1 MKNLINFLIHHSGLL
16 LLFIILE
23 IISFIMMINSQEYQK
38 SVFLSSSNAVV
49 ATLYN
54 WTNSVGEFFKL
65 RNANNQ
71 LSSENTDLKNQII
84 DLQNKLNAFKPSLTD
99 SLNFE
104 LSPENEYRFI
114 SAKVINNSTDKFQNY
129 LTLNKGSKDGI
140 KPDMGVVSSEGVV
153 GIIKSVSPHFS
164 VVISILNP
172 KIQISCKFKRTDY
185 TGSLV
190 WNGEDYRYANLV
202 DIARHVDIRLGD
214 TIVTS
219 GFTRTFPEGIPV
231 GIVEDYN
238 IKESDAYYNI
248 KVKLAVNFRT
258 LSYVNVINYLNYQ
271 EQKQLEEKTY
281 E

>member
-1 MKNLINFLIHHSGLL
+1 MKNLINFLIHHSGL

-38 SVFLSSSNAVV
+38 SIFLSSSNAVV

-65 RNANNQ
+65 RNTNNQ
-71 LSSENTDLKNQII
+71 LSSENTELKNQII
-84 DLQNKLNAFKPSLTD
+84 ELQNKLKVLEPSIT
-99 SLNFE
+99 SLNFK
-104 LSPENEYRFI
+104 LLPENEYRFI

-129 LTLNKGSKDGI
+129 LTLNKGSKDGV

-153 GIIKSVSPHFS
+153 GIIKSVSPRFS
-164 VVISILNP
+164 VVIPILNP

-231 GIVEDYN
+231 GIVEDYS

-258 LSYVNVINYLNYQ
+258 LTYVNVINYLNYQ
-271 EQKQLEEKTY
+271 EQKQLEEKAY

>member
-1 MKNLINFLIHHSGLL
+1 MKNLINFLIHHSGL

-38 SVFLSSSNAVV
+38 SIFLSSSNAVV

-65 RNANNQ
+65 RNTNNQ
-71 LSSENTDLKNQII
+71 LSSENTELKNQII
-84 DLQNKLNAFKPSLTD
+84 ELQNKLKALEPSIT
-99 SLNFE
+99 SLNFK
-104 LSPENEYRFI
+104 LLPENEYRFI

-129 LTLNKGSKDGI
+129 LTLNKGSKDGV

-153 GIIKSVSPHFS
+153 GIIKSVSPRFS
-164 VVISILNP
+164 VVIPILNP

-231 GIVEDYN
+231 GIVEDYS

-258 LSYVNVINYLNYQ
+258 LTYVNIIDYLNYQ
-271 EQKQLEEKTY
+271 EQKQLEEKNY

>member
-1 MKNLINFLIHHSGLL
+1 MKNLINFLIHHSGL

-38 SVFLSSSNAVV
+38 SIFLSSSNAVV

-65 RNANNQ
+65 RNTNNQ
-71 LSSENTDLKNQII
+71 LSSENTELKNQII
-84 DLQNKLNAFKPSLTD
+84 ELQNKLKVLEPSIT
-99 SLNFE
+99 SLNFK
-104 LSPENEYRFI
+104 LLPENEYRFI

-129 LTLNKGSKDGI
+129 LTLNKGSKDGV

-153 GIIKSVSPHFS
+153 GIIKSVSPRFS
-164 VVISILNP
+164 VVIPILNP

-231 GIVEDYN
+231 GIVEDYS

-258 LSYVNVINYLNYQ
+258 LTYVNIIDYLNYQ
-271 EQKQLEEKTY
+271 EQKQLEEKNY

>member
-1 MKNLINFLIHHSGLL
+1 MKNLINFLIHHSGL

-38 SVFLSSSNAVV
+38 SIFLSSSNAVV

-65 RNANNQ
+65 RNTNNQ
-71 LSSENTDLKNQII
+71 LSSENTELKNQII
-84 DLQNKLNAFKPSLTD
+84 ELQNKLKALEPSIT
-99 SLNFE
+99 SLNFK

-129 LTLNKGSKDGI
+129 LTLNKGSKDGV
-140 KPDMGVVSSEGVV
+140 KPDMGVVSREGVV
-153 GIIKSVSPHFS
+153 GIIKSVSPRFS
-164 VVISILNP
+164 VVIPILNP

-258 LSYVNVINYLNYQ
+258 LTYVNVINYLNYQ
-271 EQKQLEEKTY
+271 EQKQLEEKAY

>member
-1 MKNLINFLIHHSGLL
+1 MKNLINFLIHHSGL

-38 SVFLSSSNAVV
+38 SIFLSSSNAVV

-65 RNANNQ
+65 RNTNNQ
-71 LSSENTDLKNQII
+71 LSSENTELKNQII
-84 DLQNKLNAFKPSLTD
+84 ELQNKLKVLEPSIT
-99 SLNFE
+99 SLNFK
-104 LSPENEYRFI
+104 LLPENEYRFI

-164 VVISILNP
+164 VVIPILNP

-258 LSYVNVINYLNYQ
+258 LTYVNVINYLNYQ
-271 EQKQLEEKTY
+271 EQKQLEEKAY

>member
-1 MKNLINFLIHHSGLL
+1 MKNLINFLIHHSGL

-65 RNANNQ
+65 RNTNNQ

-99 SLNFE
+99 SLNFK

-153 GIIKSVSPHFS
+153 GIIKSVSPRFS
-164 VVISILNP
+164 VVIPILNP

-190 WNGEDYRYANLV
+190 WNGEDYRYANLM

-258 LSYVNVINYLNYQ
+258 LTYVNVINYLNYQ

>member
-1 MKNLINFLIHHSGLL
+1 MKNLINFLIHHSGL

-65 RNANNQ
+65 RNTNNQ
-71 LSSENTDLKNQII
+71 LSSENTELKNQII
-84 DLQNKLNAFKPSLTD
+84 ELQNKLKVLEPSIT
-99 SLNFE
+99 SLNFK
-104 LSPENEYRFI
+104 LLPENEYRFI

-129 LTLNKGSKDGI
+129 LTLNKGSKDGV

-164 VVISILNP
+164 VVIPILNP

>member
-16 LLFIILE
+16 LFIILE
-23 IISFIMMINSQEYQK
+23 AISFIMMINSQEYQK

-65 RNANNQ
+65 RNTNNQ

-99 SLNFE
+99 SLNFK

-153 GIIKSVSPHFS
+153 GIIKSVSPRFS
-164 VVISILNP
+164 VVIPILNP

-190 WNGEDYRYANLV
+190 WNGEDYRYANLM

-258 LSYVNVINYLNYQ
+258 LTYVNVINYLNYQ

>member
-1 MKNLINFLIHHSGLL
+1 MKNLINFLIHHSGL

-164 VVISILNP
+164 VVIPILNP

-231 GIVEDYN
+231 GIVENYN

-258 LSYVNVINYLNYQ
+258 LTYVNVINYLNYQ

>member
-1 MKNLINFLIHHSGLL
+1 MKNLINFLIHHSGL

-38 SVFLSSSNAVV
+38 SIFLSSSNAVV

-164 VVISILNP
+164 VVIPILNP

-258 LSYVNVINYLNYQ
+258 LTYVNVINYLNYQ

>member
-1 MKNLINFLIHHSGLL
+1 MKNLINFLIHHSGL

-38 SVFLSSSNAVV
+38 SIFLSSSNAVV

-65 RNANNQ
+65 RNTNNQ
-71 LSSENTDLKNQII
+71 LSSENTELKNQII
-84 DLQNKLNAFKPSLTD
+84 ELQNKLKVLEPSIT
-99 SLNFE
+99 SLNFK
-104 LSPENEYRFI
+104 LLPENEYRFI

-164 VVISILNP
+164 VVIPILNP

-258 LSYVNVINYLNYQ
+258 LTYVNVINYLNYQ

>member
-1 MKNLINFLIHHSGLL
+1 MKNLINFLIHHSGL

-99 SLNFE
+99 SLNFK

-164 VVISILNP
+164 VVIPILNP

>member
-1 MKNLINFLIHHSGLL
+1 
-16 LLFIILE
+16 
-23 IISFIMMINSQEYQK
+23 MMINSQEYQK
-38 SVFLSSSNAVV
+38 SIFLSSSNAVV

-164 VVISILNP
+164 VVIPILNP

-258 LSYVNVINYLNYQ
+258 LTYVNVINYLNYQ

>member
-1 MKNLINFLIHHSGLL
+1 MKNLINFLIHHSGL

-164 VVISILNP
+164 VVIPILNP

-258 LSYVNVINYLNYQ
+258 LTYVNVINYLNYQ
-271 EQKQLEEKTY
+271 EQKQLEEKAY